1 MRNFPAFPYT
11 SASKIPTFSYTRTL
25 KRYPSLGRILPDYSL
40 DTVKKQGLSVR
51 NIGKPQVAFLF
62 TVFFFYLCVY
72 FSPRIG
78 HYRKHP
84 PPPRPPTRAR
94 TFLAL
99 AHLKTNFL
107 HGLKPLYNYICFI
120 TLQRFTH
127 QEELRNKNININKE

>member
-1 MRNFPAFPYT
+1 MRDFSALSYT

-25 KRYPSLGRILPDYSL
+25 KRYPSLGRSLPDPSL
-40 DTVKKQGLSVR
+40 NTLKKEGLSLP
-51 NIGKPQVAFLF
+51 NISKPQVAFLF

-78 HYRKHP
+78 HYRKYP
-84 PPPRPPTRAR
+84 PPPPTRAP
-94 TFLAL
+94 TFLGL
-99 AHLKTNFL
+99 THLKINFL

-127 QEELRNKNININKE
+127 HEELRNKNININKK

>member
-1 MRNFPAFPYT
+1 MRDFPTLSYT
-11 SASKIPTFSYTRTL
+11 SASKIPIFSYTRTL
-25 KRYPSLGRILPDYSL
+25 KRYPSLGRSLPYSSL
-40 DTVKKQGLSVR
+40 NTLKKDCLSVR

-62 TVFFFYLCVY
+62 TVFFFNLCVY

-78 HYRKHP
+78 HYRKYP
-84 PPPRPPTRAR
+84 PPPLTRAR

-99 AHLKTNFL
+99 THLKTNVL

-127 QEELRNKNININKE
+127 QEELRNKNININKK